1 MGGDDSDVET
11 SAADDDPAD
20 EDEFHYPEV
29 FRERVPPPD
38 RSPRRR
44 SVPSEGTT
52 STAAMGTHPWK
63 TKRHAFACPARGGG
77 TS

>member
-29 FRERVPPPD
+29 FRAARPAPPTASATAFGTLRGYDLDRRDGHAPVEDETPRVRVP
-38 RSPRRR
+38 
-44 SVPSEGTT
+44 G
-52 STAAMGTHPWK
+52 A
-63 TKRHAFACPARGGG
+63 GG